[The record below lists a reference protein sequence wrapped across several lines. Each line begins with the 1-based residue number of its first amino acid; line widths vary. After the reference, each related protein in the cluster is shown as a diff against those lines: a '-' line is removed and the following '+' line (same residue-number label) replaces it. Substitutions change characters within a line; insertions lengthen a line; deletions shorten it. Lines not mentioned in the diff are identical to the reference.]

1 MEWTLDFNEE
11 LRKYVSNYHRG
22 SPVMIKGRKLFVT
35 EEPKNGNEL
44 KGFKVFGESFT
55 YQSED
60 FEPVALDEDFFKRH
74 KDLFQEAGGLREFTG
89 NHHTL
94 SISNDYICTI
104 NGKMYGPVYTHEL
117 ITLLDR
123 YCGIHIPLFDGFTTA
138 EID

>member
-35 EEPKNGNEL
+35 EEPQNGNEL
-44 KGFKVFGESFT
+44 KYFKVFGESFT

-60 FEPVALDEDFFKRH
+60 FEPVALDEDFFNRH
-74 KDLFQEAGGLREFTG
+74 KDLFQEAAGLREFRG
-89 NHHTL
+89 NHHIL
-94 SISNDYICTI
+94 SVSKDYVCTI
-104 NGKMYGPVYTHEL
+104 DGKEYGYVLTHEL
-117 ITLLDR
+117 ITLLES
-123 YCGIHIPLFDGFTTA
+123 YCGIHIPYFDGFTSD